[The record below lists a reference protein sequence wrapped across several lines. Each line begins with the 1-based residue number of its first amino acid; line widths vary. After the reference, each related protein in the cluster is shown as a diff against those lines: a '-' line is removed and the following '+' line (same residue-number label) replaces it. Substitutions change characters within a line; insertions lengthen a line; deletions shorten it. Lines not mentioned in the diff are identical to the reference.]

1 MPGKNSLKE
10 LKIEIGD
17 IVFSAVSNDPDL
29 RLGADARYKQF
40 VTSAVPDV
48 VLSAHY
54 GYHLHQNVGKKIF
67 DSGGYWSLF
76 RNDGK
81 LIFCLFSPPSSPF
94 PDKIAVLESNFKS
107 IDIYFKKKPEIPSI
121 TTPTINP
128 FQYPLDELLM
138 INLLSSGLGLLVHAC
153 GIRIKGRG
161 IIFPGTSGAGKSTL
175 ANLGR
180 GKKDF
185 TILSD
190 DRIIIR
196 KIDGRFW
203 IYGTPWHGD
212 AQVCSPERA
221 PLERIFF
228 LNQALENRAK
238 GIERIDATSKLMVC
252 SFPTFW
258 SKEGMEFTLGFI
270 DELTK
275 EVPCYELGFLPDKSV
290 FDLINSI

>member
-1 MPGKNSLKE
+1 MPNKNSLKE

-17 IVFSAVSNDPDL
+17 IVFSAVSKDSDL
-29 RLGADARYKQF
+29 RLEADARYKQF
-40 VTSAVPDV
+40 ISSSMPDV

-54 GYHLHQNVGKKIF
+54 GNLRRQKVGERIF
-67 DSGGYWSLF
+67 DSGDYWSLF
-76 RNDGK
+76 RSDGK
-81 LIFCLFSPPSSPF
+81 LIFCLFSYPF
-94 PDKIAVLESNFKS
+94 NAVPDRMAVLESNFKS

-121 TTPTINP
+121 TNPTINP

-138 INLLSSGLGLLVHAC
+138 INLMSSGLGVLIHAC
-153 GIRIKGRG
+153 GIRIKDRG

-175 ANLGR
+175 ANLGKS
-180 GKKDF
+180 KKDF

-228 LNQALENRAK
+228 LNHALENWAK
-238 GIERIDATSKLMVC
+238 GIERIDATSKLMVR
-252 SFPTFW
+252 SFPPFW

>member
-1 MPGKNSLKE
+1 MPNKNSLKE

-17 IVFSAVSNDPDL
+17 IVFSAVSKDSDL
-29 RLGADARYKQF
+29 RLEADARYKQF
-40 VTSAVPDV
+40 ISSSMPDV

-54 GYHLHQNVGKKIF
+54 GNLRRQKVGERIF
-67 DSGGYWSLF
+67 DSGDYWSLF
-76 RNDGK
+76 RSDGK
-81 LIFCLFSPPSSPF
+81 LIFCLFSYPF
-94 PDKIAVLESNFKS
+94 NAVPDRIAVLESNYKS

-121 TTPTINP
+121 TNPTINP

-138 INLLSSGLGLLVHAC
+138 INLMSSGLGVLIHAC
-153 GIRIKGRG
+153 GIRIKDRG

-175 ANLGR
+175 ANLGKS
-180 GKKDF
+180 KKDF

-228 LNQALENRAK
+228 LNHALENWAK
-238 GIERIDATSKLMVC
+238 GIERIDATSKLMVR
-252 SFPTFW
+252 SFPPFW

-290 FDLINSI
+290 FDLIKSI

>member
-1 MPGKNSLKE
+1 MPNKNSLKE

-29 RLGADARYKQF
+29 RLGADARYRQF
-40 VTSAVPDV
+40 ISSSTPDV
-48 VLSAHY
+48 ILAAHY
-54 GYHLHQNVGKKIF
+54 GNLSPKNFGEKIF

-76 RNDGK
+76 RSDGK
-81 LIFCLFSPPSSPF
+81 LIFCLFSPPSNPL

-107 IDIYFKKKPEIPSI
+107 IDIYFKKKPEILAI
-121 TTPTINP
+121 TTLTINP

-138 INLLSSGLGLLVHAC
+138 INLLSSGLGVLVHAC

-161 IIFPGTSGAGKSTL
+161 IIFPGSSGAGKSTL
-175 ANLGR
+175 ANLGK

-185 TILSD
+185 TVLSD

-196 KIDGRFW
+196 KIDSRFW

-228 LNQALENRAK
+228 LNHALENWAK
-238 GIERIDATSKLMVC
+238 GIERIDAASKLMVC
-252 SFPTFW
+252 SFPPFW

-275 EVPCYELGFLPDKSV
+275 EVPCFELGFMPDKSV

>member
-1 MPGKNSLKE
+1 MPDKNSLKE

-17 IVFSAVSNDPDL
+17 IVFSAISNDSDL
-29 RLGADARYKQF
+29 RLEADARYKQF
-40 VTSAVPDV
+40 ISSSKPDV
-48 VLSAHY
+48 ILSAHY
-54 GYHLHQNVGKKIF
+54 GNLCRQNFGEKIF

-81 LIFCLFSPPSSPF
+81 LIFCTFSPPSSPI

-138 INLLSSGLGLLVHAC
+138 INLLPSGLGVLVHAC
-153 GIRIKGRG
+153 GIRVKDRG

-175 ANLGR
+175 ANLGKS
-180 GKKDF
+180 KKDF
-185 TILSD
+185 SVLSD

-196 KIDGRFW
+196 KIDGCFW

-212 AQVCSPERA
+212 AQVHSPEKV

-228 LNQALENRAK
+228 LNHALENWTSK
-238 GIERIDATSKLMVC
+238 IERIDAASKLIVC
-252 SFPTFW
+252 SFPPFW

-275 EVPCYELGFLPDKSV
+275 EVPCHELGFLPDKSV

>member
-1 MPGKNSLKE
+1 MLNKNSLKQ

-17 IVFSAVSNDPDL
+17 IVFSAVSNDSDL
-29 RLGADARYKQF
+29 RLEADTRYKQF
-40 VTSAVPDV
+40 ISSSTPDV
-48 VLSAHY
+48 ILSAHY
-54 GYHLHQNVGKKIF
+54 GNLCPQNFGEKIF
-67 DSGGYWSLF
+67 DSGDYWSLF
-76 RNDGK
+76 RSDGK
-81 LIFCLFSPPSSPF
+81 LIFCLFIYPSYAF

-107 IDIYFKKKPEIPSI
+107 VDIYFKRKPEIPSV
-121 TTPTINP
+121 TTPTLNP

-138 INLLSSGLGLLVHAC
+138 INLLSSGLGVLIHAC
-153 GIRIKGRG
+153 GIKIKDRG

-175 ANLGR
+175 ANLG
-180 GKKDF
+180 KSKENL
-185 TILSD
+185 IVLSD

-212 AQVCSPERA
+212 AQVHSPERA

-228 LNQALENRAK
+228 LNHARENSVT

-252 SFPTFW
+252 SFPPFW

-275 EVPCYELGFLPDKSV
+275 EVPCYELGFLPDKGV

>member
-1 MPGKNSLKE
+1 MPGKNLLKE
-10 LKIEIGD
+10 LKIAIGD
-17 IVFSAVSNDPDL
+17 IVFSAISNDHDL
-29 RLGADARYKQF
+29 RLGVDARYEQF
-40 VTSAVPDV
+40 ITNAVPDV
-48 VLSAHY
+48 VLCHY
-54 GYHLHQNVGKKIF
+54 GYLLYQNVGEKIF
-67 DSGGYWSLF
+67 DSGGNWRLF
-76 RNDGK
+76 RSDGK
-81 LIFCLFSPPSSPF
+81 LIFHLYLSPSNPI

-107 IDIYFKKKPEIPSI
+107 VDIYFKKKPEIPSI

-128 FQYPLDELLM
+128 FQYPLDELLI
-138 INLLSSGLGLLVHAC
+138 INLLSLGLGVLVHAC

-175 ANLGR
+175 ANLGKS
-180 GKKDF
+180 KKDF

-203 IYGTPWHGD
+203 IYGTPWHGN
-212 AQVCSPERA
+212 AQVHSPERA

-228 LNQALENRAK
+228 LNHALENWAK
-238 GIERIDATSKLMVC
+238 GIKRIDATSKLMVC
-252 SFPTFW
+252 SFPPFW
-258 SKEGMEFTLGFI
+258 SKEGMEFTLEFI

-275 EVPCYELGFLPDKSV
+275 EVPCYELDFLPDKSV